1 MKVLSLFDGI
11 SCGQIAFDRLGVKF
25 DGVENVYFTSEIK
38 KIAIKTTMLNYPNT
52 VQIGDITKVHYD
64 EKTNAMYKDCEK
76 NTNNFLLGTLFLH
89 GKPDII
95 IGGSPCQNF
104 SVANVNNMT
113 GLQGEKSSL
122 FYEYLRL
129 IKEIKPKYWLL
140 ENVKMKKSDKKQL
153 DEYLGVEGIEINSR
167 LVSFQNR
174 PRIYWTNIPNLT
186 LPEDKHILFKD
197 NKDTDVDRLEEAKLN
212 INKTTLKMW
221 NNGQDKNSRV
231 FGCGNITNAD
241 KCYTVNTSQYRY
253 PNSGLIE
260 YKGFCR
266 RLTRREIEMAQTL
279 PLGYTDNLSYNQ
291 MQNVCG
297 DGWTVD
303 VIKHILSFIPE
314 ITEWRTDE

>member
-1 MKVLSLFDGI
+1 
-11 SCGQIAFDRLGVKF
+11 
-25 DGVENVYFTSEIK
+25 
-38 KIAIKTTMLNYPNT
+38 
-52 VQIGDITKVHYD
+52 
-64 EKTNAMYKDCEK
+64 
-76 NTNNFLLGTLFLH
+76 
-89 GKPDII
+89 
-95 IGGSPCQNF
+95 
-104 SVANVNNMT
+104 MT

-140 ENVKMKKSDKKQL
+140 ENVKMKKSDKRQL

-174 PRIYWTNIPNLT
+174 PRIYWTNIPNWT
-186 LPEDKHILFKD
+186 PPEDKHILFKD
-197 NKDTDVDRLEEAKLN
+197 NKDTDIDRLEEAKLKR
-212 INKTTLKMW
+212 NKTTLKMW
-221 NNGQDKNSRV
+221 NNGNGKNNVTS
-231 FGCGNITNAD
+231 GCANITNAN
-241 KCYTVNTSQYRY
+241 KCMTINTKQYRC

-260 YKGFCR
+260 YKDFCR
-266 RLTRREIEMAQTL
+266 MLTRREIEMAQTL

-314 ITEWRTDE
+314 IKEWRTDE

>member
-1 MKVLSLFDGI
+1 
-11 SCGQIAFDRLGVKF
+11 
-25 DGVENVYFTSEIK
+25 
-38 KIAIKTTMLNYPNT
+38 
-52 VQIGDITKVHYD
+52 
-64 EKTNAMYKDCEK
+64 
-76 NTNNFLLGTLFLH
+76 
-89 GKPDII
+89 
-95 IGGSPCQNF
+95 
-104 SVANVNNMT
+104 MT

-197 NKDTDVDRLEEAKLN
+197 NKDTDIDRLEEAKLKR
-212 INKTTLKMW
+212 NKTTLKMW
-221 NNGQDKNSRV
+221 NNGQDKNGRV
-231 FGCGNITNAD
+231 FGCGNITNVD
-241 KCYTVNTSQYRY
+241 KCYTVNTGQYHY

-260 YKGFCR
+260 YKDFCR

-314 ITEWRTDE
+314 IKERRTGE